1 MGLKRGHDRSQ
12 EVMGGEPELFK
23 VNAQRRLRQRR
34 VLQLMRLGKPT
45 LLDGVHEVPL

>member
-1 MGLKRGHDRSQ
+1 MKRGHDRSQ

-23 VNAQRRLRQRR
+23 VNAQCRLWQKR
-34 VLQLMRLGKPT
+34 VLQQMRLGKPT